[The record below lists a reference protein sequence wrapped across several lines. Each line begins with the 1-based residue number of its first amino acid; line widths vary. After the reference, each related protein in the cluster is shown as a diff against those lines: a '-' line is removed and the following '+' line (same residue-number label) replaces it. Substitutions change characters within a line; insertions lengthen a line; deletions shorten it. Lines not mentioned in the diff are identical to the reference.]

1 MRKQPI
7 LYVGN
12 HFCPRCSI
20 WRMLNVMIPST
31 TSSTA
36 RLSLRR
42 ARPFI
47 NGLSQGS
54 PRFLA
59 CGTPFSR
66 NQSHTSSNN
75 PPIKNL
81 HCPPLPHLLRTNHL
95 IPTTQTSTMA
105 TQSAAAA
112 SHGELNR
119 NSLFDLKGRVA
130 LVTGGGSG
138 IGLMIT
144 QALAVNGA
152 KVSREMI
159 PSPQRDSVVGLLP
172 LYRSTSLVAAERSS
186 TRSRRRTARTS
197 RARSSL

>member
-1 MRKQPI
+1 
-7 LYVGN
+7 
-12 HFCPRCSI
+12 
-20 WRMLNVMIPST
+20 MLNVMIPST

-36 RLSLRR
+36 RVRLSLRR

-47 NGLSQGS
+47 SGVSQGS
-54 PRFLA
+54 QRLLTS
-59 CGTPFSR
+59 CTPLSR
-66 NQSHTSSNN
+66 NQSHTPPSSSHIN
-75 PPIKNL
+75 NL
-81 HCPPLPHLLRTNHL
+81 HYPPLPRLLRTNPL
-95 IPTTQTSTMA
+95 IPKTQSSRMA
-105 TQSAAAA
+105 TQSVAAA

-152 KVSREMI
+152 KVSRELI
-159 PSPQRDSVVGLLP
+159 QPTQRDAVVGLLTP
-172 LYRSTSLVAAERSS
+172 HRSTSLAAAGRSS

-197 RARSSL
+197 RARSSR

>member
-1 MRKQPI
+1 
-7 LYVGN
+7 
-12 HFCPRCSI
+12 
-20 WRMLNVMIPST
+20 MLNVMIPST

-36 RLSLRR
+36 RLSLLR

-54 PRFLA
+54 SRFLA

-66 NQSHTSSNN
+66 NQSHTLSNN
-75 PPIKNL
+75 PHRSYL
-81 HCPPLPHLLRTNHL
+81 HCSPLPRLNRTNHL
-95 IPTTQTSTMA
+95 IPTTQTSRMA
-105 TQSAAAA
+105 TQSVAAA

-152 KVSREMI
+152 KVSKETI
-159 PSPQRDSVVGLLP
+159 PFTSSDASARLLTSH
-172 LYRSTSLVAAERSS
+172 RSTSRAAAERS
-186 TRSRRRTARTS
+186 
-197 RARSSL
+197 